1 MAWAYY
7 SDNTYEMFPCY
18 REISKFYFL
27 KIRKIQ
33 NSKLISKDIILLTK
47 MVGIQKDIYNHLKM
61 AQIQQKKNKSPDTLE
76 SWMCYWEG
84 LTSGLWIFSIF
95 LFPFFK
101 FITSILLLNQ
111 MLMRKFYVQPEI

>member
-33 NSKLISKDIILLTK
+33 NSKLISKGIILLTK

-61 AQIQQKKNKSPDTLE
+61 AQIQQKKKKNLLI
-76 SWMCYWEG
+76 YWNHGCVIE
-84 LTSGLWIFSIF
+84 
-95 LFPFFK
+95 K
-101 FITSILLLNQ
+101 D
-111 MLMRKFYVQPEI
+111 